1 MRSLIRSS
9 LSGLCFSL
17 FLTSCFF
24 RIPAE
29 DISQLQAGKTF
40 DRQGGYLIG
49 PNDQLDIAV
58 FGEESLTGSYT
69 ISPAGMLN
77 FRLVSPFNVVGMAP
91 AQVQKRLES
100 ALSGIVKKPRV
111 TVALNATRSFNV
123 YFSGQ
128 VGRVGTVSL
137 TTETTFLQAL
147 TLAGGPTPFATGR
160 IILIR
165 QIGETKKVRRFSF
178 RYEDVLSG
186 EKFLDTITLESGD
199 VLYVE

>member
-1 MRSLIRSS
+1 MRTLICL
-9 LSGLCFSL
+9 LSFS
-17 FLTSCFF
+17 LTSCFF

-40 DRQGGYLIG
+40 DRQGAYLIG
-49 PNDQLDIAV
+49 PNDELDIAV
-58 FGEESLTGSYT
+58 FGEEGLTGRYT
-69 ISPAGMLN
+69 VSPAGMLN
-77 FRLVSPFNVVGMAP
+77 FRLVTPFNVTGMSP
-91 AQVQKRLES
+91 AQVTKRLES
-100 ALSGIVKKPRV
+100 ALAGIVKRPRV

-128 VGRVGTVSL
+128 VGRVGSVSL

-147 TLAGGPTPFATGR
+147 TLAGGVTPFATGR

-165 QIGETKKVRRFSF
+165 QVGDTKKVRRFSF
-178 RYEDVLSG
+178 RYEDVLTG
-186 EKFLDTITLESGD
+186 EKFLDTVTLESGD